1 MSWRAWR
8 STARPLIVVDFGT
21 ATNFDVVN
29 ARGEFVGG
37 AIAPGLMLAAEALVS
52 RAARLSRVEIV
63 RPKDAIGRN
72 TVTNIQSGVVYG
84 YAGLVDGLVERMRR
98 ELDGDVRVVATG
110 GSRSRCA
117 RSCQSLQEVNAEPA
131 ARGAAHDLGAGES
144 GRCAARRLTAVDT
157 RRGAHPYTQPLN
169 TVCSSEAVLYI
180 RGLGGSAG
188 PRRIRRMGMWVG
200 RGRKARAA
208 YGFDDI
214 ALVPGALTIN
224 PNEVDIS
231 WELCGRRFEIPI
243 IAAAM
248 DGVVSPALA
257 IEMGRLG
264 GLAVLNLEGIFSRYE
279 NPDAV
284 LDRITSASLEEATK
298 IIQGI
303 YGEPIK
309 EELIHKRISEIKKG
323 GGPVVVSSIPQR
335 AERFAKI
342 AEEAG
347 ADFFVVQSTVTTARH
362 VATEYTP
369 VDLKQLK
376 KHLSIPLIVGNVV
389 TYEACL
395 ELMET
400 GVDAL
405 LIGVGPGAACTSREV
420 LGARRA
426 PGHRHRR
433 LRGGARL
440 LLQADRPLRADHHR
454 RRHDDGR
461 RHLQGAR
468 LRRRRGH
475 DRLRLRA
482 RQGGARPRLS
492 LGHGDAALEPAARDA
507 HPRRASPA
515 RSSRSS
521 SGPPSPRTARSTWS
535 ARSAPAWARSARADI
550 RELQQTELIIAPS
563 IKTEGKVF
571 QRAQKLG
578 APR

>member
-1 MSWRAWR
+1 
-8 STARPLIVVDFGT
+8 
-21 ATNFDVVN
+21 
-29 ARGEFVGG
+29 
-37 AIAPGLMLAAEALVS
+37 
-52 RAARLSRVEIV
+52 
-63 RPKDAIGRN
+63 
-72 TVTNIQSGVVYG
+72 
-84 YAGLVDGLVERMRR
+84 
-98 ELDGDVRVVATG
+98 
-110 GSRSRCA
+110 
-117 RSCQSLQEVNAEPA
+117 
-131 ARGAAHDLGAGES
+131 
-144 GRCAARRLTAVDT
+144 
-157 RRGAHPYTQPLN
+157 
-169 TVCSSEAVLYI
+169 
-180 RGLGGSAG
+180 
-188 PRRIRRMGMWVG
+188 MGMWVG

-224 PNEVDIS
+224 PSEVDIS
-231 WELCGRRFEIPI
+231 WDLCGHRFHIPI

-248 DGVVSPALA
+248 DGVVSPSFA

-303 YGEPIK
+303 YSEPIK

-369 VDLKQLK
+369 VDLRQLK
-376 KHLSIPLIVGNVV
+376 KHLSIPLIIGNVV

-395 ELMET
+395 ELMDC

-420 LGARRA
+420 LGLGVPQVTATADSAAARDFYYKRTGRYV
-426 PGHRHRR
+426 PIITD
-433 LRGGARL
+433 GGMTTGGDICKAL
-440 LLQADRPLRADHHR
+440 
-454 RRHDDGR
+454 
-461 RHLQGAR
+461 R
-468 LRRRRGH
+468 LRRGRGH

-482 RQGGARPRLS
+482 RQGGAGPRLS
-492 LGHGDAALEPAARDA
+492 LGHGHAALEPAARHA
-507 HPRRASPA
+507 HPGGHRGAARADPLRARVHRGRHPQPRGRDPDLHGLGGRHEHPRAAADGADHRARRSRPRA
-515 RSSRSS
+515 RSS
-521 SGPPSPRTARSTWS
+521 
-535 ARSAPAWARSARADI
+535 SAPRSW
-550 RELQQTELIIAPS
+550 
-563 IKTEGKVF
+563 GH
-571 QRAQKLG
+571 
-578 APR
+578 PR